1 MGVASKVIQG
11 VARKLIYG
19 VARKVIF
26 IAVENDRWD
35 LNSLPWMMRVC
46 ILHFADTLRKGVNPC
61 YARITG
67 NTTMSISDNTNCW
80 VGYSHIE
87 QTKR

>member
-35 LNSLPWMMRVC
+35 LNSLP
-46 ILHFADTLRKGVNPC
+46 G
-61 YARITG
+61 
-67 NTTMSISDNTNCW
+67 
-80 VGYSHIE
+80 
-87 QTKR
+87 